1 MYKYL
6 TANNTHT
13 YINNLDKIVN
23 KYNNTIH
30 SSIKMKP
37 IDATLNKNITK
48 VFNAPYEDYRPKYP
62 YYKFDV
68 GDKVRISR
76 KKKNI

>member
-6 TANNTHT
+6 TANNTHK
-13 YINNLDKIVN
+13 YIDALDGMIK

-37 IDATLNKNITK
+37 KDAANGKNTIT
-48 VFNAPYEDYRPKYP
+48 
-62 YYKFDV
+62 
-68 GDKVRISR
+68 
-76 KKKNI
+76 